1 MIVKNY
7 QEGEEVKKDEMKENI
22 SSSPI
27 CWNIILPFYM
37 VIMGFQWIFFFIPI
51 VLVEWACA
59 HILSNRIFHMDIT
72 KRYTL
77 LVTFLSNL
85 FSTLLGVMVILAI
98 NFSDHFRVD
107 VLFNEFIPS
116 LILLYAFSILL
127 EFFIVYFM
135 FKRYLKKKADDD
147 ELKREHISRQRL
159 IGISGVIV
167 FAQNTVTYL
176 FFWILIMVISSPELI

>member
-1 MIVKNY
+1 M
-7 QEGEEVKKDEMKENI
+7 KDNI
-22 SSSPI
+22 PSSPI

-37 VIMGFQWIFFFIPI
+37 VIMGFQVIFFFIPI

-85 FSTLLGVMVILAI
+85 FSTLLGVIVILAI
-98 NFSDHFRVD
+98 NFSDDHYRVD
-107 VLFNEFIPS
+107 AFFNELIPS
-116 LILLYAFSILL
+116 MILLYAFSILL
-127 EFFIVYFM
+127 ELFIVYFM
-135 FKRYLKKKADDD
+135 FKRYLKKRADG
-147 ELKREHISRQRL
+147 EGLKREHFSNQRL
-159 IGISGVIV
+159 IGISGIIV

-176 FFWILIMVISSPELI
+176 FLWILIMVISSPELI

>member
-1 MIVKNY
+1 M
-7 QEGEEVKKDEMKENI
+7 GKDERKDNTH
-22 SSSPI
+22 SSPI

-37 VIMGFQWIFFFIPI
+37 VIMGFQVIFFFIPR

-59 HILSNRIFHMDIT
+59 HILSSRIFHMDVT

-77 LVTFLSNL
+77 LVTFISNL
-85 FSTLLGVMVILAI
+85 FSTLLGVIVTLAI
-98 NFSDHFRVD
+98 VYSGDIYRMD
-107 VLFNEFIPS
+107 SIFNELIPS

-135 FKRYLKKKADDD
+135 FKWYLKKKADDD
-147 ELKREHISRQRL
+147 ELKQEHISNQRL
-159 IGISGVIV
+159 IGISGIIV